1 MFYFS
6 LFVALFFTM
15 TYINLTI
22 ADICNAKAHVGMVDE
37 NIIKQAKQ
45 SALMRWVSILI
56 MTIFWPM
63 VFIF

>member
-6 LFVALFFTM
+6 LFIALFFTM
-15 TYINLTI
+15 TYINFTI
-22 ADICNAKAHVGMVDE
+22 ADICNTKVYYSVPDE
-37 NIIKQAKQ
+37 NIMKQARR

-56 MTIFWPM
+56 MSIFWPM